1 MDLKKSV
8 GFPALFFVYITK
20 KSMQT
25 VLKNLEGF
33 YIIKKEIDNVKF
45 PKLTNRVHYLKHEVG
60 GVNEVCEIMRK
71 YSEEV
76 AEKAYQQ
83 GEEDGKEI
91 GKEIGQRQANIAAIK
106 NMIIRFRATKEVI
119 LEDYTESEYNTAIAE
134 LQSESR

>member
-33 YIIKKEIDNVKF
+33 YIIKKEIDNAKF
-45 PKLTNRVHYLKHEVG
+45 PKLTNRVHYLKHEEG
-60 GVNEVCEIMRK
+60 GVNAMCEVMEQ
-71 YSEEV
+71 YSK
-76 AEKAYQQ
+76 KAYRQ
-83 GEEDGKEI
+83 GEEA
-91 GKEIGQRQANIAAIK
+91 GQRQANIAAIK
-106 NMIIRFRATKEVI
+106 TMIIRFQATKEVI

>member
-1 MDLKKSV
+1 LIQQEEK
-8 GFPALFFVYITK
+8 
-20 KSMQT
+20 
-25 VLKNLEGF
+25 VLQ
-33 YIIKKEIDNVKF
+33 KEIDNAKF
-45 PKLTNRVHYLKHEVG
+45 PKLTNRVHYLKHEEG
-60 GVNEVCEIMRK
+60 GVNAVCEIMRK

-83 GEEDGKEI
+83 GEEAGKEI

-106 NMIIRFRATKEVI
+106 NMIIRFQATKEII

>member
-33 YIIKKEIDNVKF
+33 YIIKKEIDNAKF
-45 PKLTNRVHYLKHEVG
+45 PKLTNRVHYLKHEEG
-60 GVNEVCEIMRK
+60 GVNAVCEIMRK

-83 GEEDGKEI
+83 GEEA

>member
-1 MDLKKSV
+1 MSV
-8 GFPALFFVYITK
+8 FPALFFAYITK

-25 VLKNLEGF
+25 VLKNLEGV
-33 YIIKKEIDNVKF
+33 YIIKKEIDNAKF
-45 PKLTNRVHYLKHEVG
+45 PKLTNHVHYLKHEEG
-60 GVNEVCEIMRK
+60 GVNAVCEIMRK

-83 GEEDGKEI
+83 GEEA

-106 NMIIRFRATKEVI
+106 NMIIRFQATKEVI